1 MITCVED
8 SKESI
13 KQLLELISGFSKVAA
28 CKPKTQKPLVFLF
41 SNNKA
46 AVPTWM
52 FYRDSQ
58 LLRQGNKTTHG
69 SIWEELTFELCEPMN
84 KVYLSVY
91 VCF

>member
-46 AVPTWM
+46 SET
-52 FYRDSQ
+52 
-58 LLRQGNKTTHG
+58 GT
-69 SIWEELTFELCEPMN
+69 
-84 KVYLSVY
+84 
-91 VCF
+91 